1 MSKVKLYL
9 NENLS
14 WRIAK
19 SLRGYGYDVVSSHEN
34 EMNSESD
41 ECQFD
46 YAISMER
53 AVVTNNFRDF
63 AILHRKYIKEYKR
76 HYGIVFTTK
85 CSISTMIKRLRT
97 FIESVSQEQ
106 LMNQIIWLNDY
117 NFKV

>member
-41 ECQFD
+41 ECQLD
-46 YAISMER
+46 YAISLEK
-53 AVVTNNFRDF
+53 AVVTNNFSDF
-63 AILHRKYIKEYKR
+63 AILVLSKNI
-76 HYGIVFTTK
+76 
-85 CSISTMIKRLRT
+85 MQL
-97 FIESVSQEQ
+97 VSP
-106 LMNQIIWLNDY
+106 
-117 NFKV
+117 

>member
-1 MSKVKLYL
+1 MRKVKLYL
-9 NENLS
+9 NENIS

-41 ECQFD
+41 EFQFD
-46 YAISMER
+46 YAISNER

-63 AILHRKYIKEYKR
+63 ALLHQKYIKEHKC
-76 HYGIVFTTK
+76 HFGIIFTTK
-85 CSISTMIKRLRT
+85 CSISTMIKRLRA
-97 FIESVSQEQ
+97 FIESVSHEQ

>member
-46 YAISMER
+46 YAISFER
-53 AVVTNNFRDF
+53 AVVTNNFSDF
-63 AILHRKYIKEYKR
+63 AILHRKYNEENKH
-76 HYGIVFTTK
+76 HYGIIFTTK

-106 LMNQIIWLNDY
+106 LINQIIWLNDY
-117 NFKV
+117 I